1 MGTGQKFTCSSCLCV
16 QSYLDKLLKGEG
28 GKIGH
33 TNDVYGNVLM
43 GNLHLSSAPSEV
55 RGKGANKKELKQKQL
70 QVRSRCSAHKMLL
83 LA

>member
-1 MGTGQKFTCSSCLCV
+1 MGRGQGLACSSCSCV

-70 QVRSRCSAHKMLL
+70 QVRALCSAYRMLL